1 MSSKQTQT
9 PSRRA
14 SEVLYDEI
22 ATSRNSLRRA
32 NILLI
37 KEVCD
42 RMEKDKAPITVAEV
56 VRRCGKGG
64 PAYSTVSN
72 QGSQLGEYIKLRIT
86 EQAAGAGAPGV
97 KQGLADTISDPVLK
111 ARVRDTESVARLV
124 TRENDALRALFKTL
138 RPGVDIDGLIRRAS
152 ESPQPETATPTL
164 PAPPSDPNKNEVR
177 GLLLKLMDH
186 LVSSRQ
192 YRETRGRLT
201 INGKIVLDVRELK
214 TYREASGLSEEAWQA
229 RYCDT
234 EGGNGYASA
243 KSIPQR
249 GQQ

>member
-1 MSSKQTQT
+1 MNGKPTQT

-14 SEVLYDEI
+14 SDVLYDEI
-22 ATSRNSLRRA
+22 TSSRNSLRRE
-32 NILLI
+32 NIRLI

-42 RMEKDKAPITVAEV
+42 RMEKDKVPINVAEV
-56 VRRCGKGG
+56 VRRCGEGG

-72 QGSQLGEYIKLRIT
+72 QGSQLGEYIKTRIT
-86 EQAAGAGAPGV
+86 EQAAGIGAISG
-97 KQGLADTISDPVLK
+97 KQALADTISDPVLK

-124 TRENDALRALFKTL
+124 TRENHGLRALFKTL

-152 ESPQPETATPTL
+152 ESPQPETATPSL
-164 PAPPSDPNKNEVR
+164 PAPPTGPDKNELS

-201 INGKIVLDVRELK
+201 INGKIVLDARELK

-229 RYCDT
+229 RYG
-234 EGGNGYASA
+234 EKGGGNG
-243 KSIPQR
+243 
-249 GQQ
+249 